1 MGGRVSGTPAS
12 ALRFGFREVS
22 DRASGKMVC
31 CARAISLMWMIL
43 RVSRRM
49 DAEALYDRAR
59 LGSSALVAAR
69 SLSFWRC
76 RAGRSRC
83 SFTRTIELHN
93 ASSAT
98 QSDRVLPYAR
108 RARSHVGC
116 APSNGVMR
124 KEIGGEGVSVPRGGA
139 PRRSKRPARQ
149 FAPGSQRVSRRATTS
164 GALATDRRT
173 KNAVTQIRES
183 ATPCDAATTRYIFGS
198 SMMCAFGVPGNI
210 NHGVPSA
217 GFTERPVDAAVA
229 PGR

>member
-1 MGGRVSGTPAS
+1 MEGRASGTPAS
-12 ALRFGFREVS
+12 ALRLGFREVS
-22 DRASGKMVC
+22 DRASVKMVC

-43 RVSRRM
+43 RPSRRM

-59 LGSSALVAAR
+59 RG
-69 SLSFWRC
+69 
-76 RAGRSRC
+76 
-83 SFTRTIELHN
+83 
-93 ASSAT
+93 
-98 QSDRVLPYAR
+98 P
-108 RARSHVGC
+108 RARFVTLRPTRFEISAGVGR
-116 APSNGVMR
+116 ARVFR
-124 KEIGGEGVSVPRGGA
+124 RPRG
-139 PRRSKRPARQ
+139 
-149 FAPGSQRVSRRATTS
+149 ATTS

-173 KNAVTQIRES
+173 KNAVTPIRES